1 MNAIMLLSSSEDGG
15 RRANAPRETVLPAN
29 DDRYAEPG
37 AINGPELPMTI
48 EFVGLDAQ
56 EQQRA
61 LASFPGARRCVIAAS

>member
-1 MNAIMLLSSSEDGG
+1 MNATMLLSSSEGSG
-15 RRANAPRETVLPAN
+15 RRANTPRETVLSAN
-29 DDRYAEPG
+29 DDRHAELG

-48 EFVGLDAQ
+48 EFVGLDTA